1 MGLASYFILL
11 GIYLSAVSV
20 SQDDRLRTT
29 IRKSVELEYDML
41 EKIAKSQMNEEIQNK
56 VYQLWKKADTDEL
69 PAEASLGDTE
79 VKEYIDQVLQEVR
92 KNKKA

>member
-29 IRKSVELEYDML
+29 IRKTVELEYDML
-41 EKIAKSQMNEEIQNK
+41 EKIAKSQRNEEIQNK
-56 VYQLWKKADTDEL
+56 VYQLWKKVDTDEL
-69 PAEASLGDTE
+69 SAEPSLGDTE